1 MIVETEAYLGVNDK
15 AAHAYGG
22 RRTKRVETMYGPPG
36 RAYVYII
43 YGMYNCLNTITREEG
58 VPQGVLI
65 RGIEPIE
72 GLDYMALNRFNKP
85 LEELTKNQIKN
96 LTNGPGKLCQAM
108 MIDRSLDK
116 EDLCGERLYI
126 EKGIDRNFDIV
137 EAKRIG
143 IDYAEEARDFLY
155 RFYIE
160 GNPNVSKFK

>member
-1 MIVETEAYLGVNDK
+1 MLF
-15 AAHAYGG
+15 
-22 RRTKRVETMYGPPG
+22 RS
-36 RAYVYII
+36 
-43 YGMYNCLNTITREEG
+43 
-58 VPQGVLI
+58 
-65 RGIEPIE
+65 
-72 GLDYMALNRFNKP
+72 
-85 LEELTKNQIKN
+85 
-96 LTNGPGKLCQAM
+96 
-108 MIDRSLDK
+108 DRSLDK